1 MKEILNE
8 LPSPSQALS
17 GCYDILK
24 EHKDGFSKAIASI
37 SNRKNDSIVSN
48 QLLDVLEANAKSRSL
63 NRLVYVCLKEAQ
75 SHDIELPKHT
85 EMLSRMH

>member
-48 QLLDVLEANAKSRSL
+48 
-63 NRLVYVCLKEAQ
+63 
-75 SHDIELPKHT
+75 
-85 EMLSRMH
+85 